1 MSQDESEGFGAHAR
15 RARSH
20 VIFLAA
26 LFSAMGLV
34 AYLESLDPAACR
46 PSNGSNPT
54 ASRPLADAPR

>member
-1 MSQDESEGFGAHAR
+1 MSRVDEAERFGSHMR

-46 PSNGSNPT
+46 PAGAATAPT
-54 ASRPLADAPR
+54 AQALGDAP